1 MLLCMDSEELAADV
15 EAFLAK
21 GGKINKMR
29 DCTPKEARFRSFKIY
44 KDQNNPKKILRRPP
58 PRGQAGPV
66 VFSGYNSSK
75 G

>member
-1 MLLCMDSEELAADV
+1 MDSESIQSDV

-29 DCTPKEARFRSFKIY
+29 DCTPKEARYRSFKIY
-44 KDQNNPKKILRRPP
+44 KDRNNPNKVLRKPP
-58 PRGQAGPV
+58 PKVQGGPV
-66 VFSGYNSSK
+66 VFSGYNSGK